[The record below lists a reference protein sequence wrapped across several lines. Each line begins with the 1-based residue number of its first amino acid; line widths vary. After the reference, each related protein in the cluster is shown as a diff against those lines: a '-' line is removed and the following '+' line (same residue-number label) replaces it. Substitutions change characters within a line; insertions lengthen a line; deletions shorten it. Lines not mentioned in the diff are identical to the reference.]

1 MSESIEKLSAV
12 LFDMDGVLV
21 DSRTVIERAWREA
34 AQMYGR
40 QITDEEMQKHIHG
53 HPGPYTIKTLF
64 NDLPI
69 SDQQKVQAHII
80 HVENTVDCNPIPGVA
95 NLIASLGEAGIYVG
109 IVTSGWR
116 QKIDR
121 VIELLHAQQYISV
134 IVERD
139 DVTRGKPYPDPYLL
153 AAQRLGIPSFKT
165 VVFEDAK
172 SGVTSAVAAGAF
184 CVGVGDEDLIPLGA
198 KLIIPDFRDV
208 KVLSST
214 VGHSILSFCPNHQVL
229 LERLSSYRDGL
240 STEQEY

>member
-1 MSESIEKLSAV
+1 MDESIEKFSAV
-12 LFDMDGVLV
+12 LFDMDGVLI

-40 QITDEEMQKHIHG
+40 QITDEEMDKHIHG

-80 HVENTVDCNPIPGVA
+80 HVENTVDCDLIPGVE
-95 NLIASLGEAGIYVG
+95 NLIASLGEVGISVG

-121 VIELLHAQQYISV
+121 VIELLHAQKYISV

-153 AAQRLGIPSFKT
+153 AAQRLGIPSSKT

-198 KLIIPDFRDV
+198 KLMIPDFQNV
-208 KVLSST
+208 KVVGST
-214 VGHSILSFCPNHQVL
+214 AGHSILSFSPNQQVF
-229 LERLSSYRDGL
+229 LERLPSYRDR
-240 STEQEY
+240 

>member
-1 MSESIEKLSAV
+1 MNASLESFSGV
-12 LFDMDGVLV
+12 LFDMDGVLI

-40 QITDEEMQKHIHG
+40 RISDEDMQKHIHG

-64 NDLPI
+64 NDLPT
-69 SDQQKVQAHII
+69 SDQKRVQEHII
-80 HVENTVDCNPIPGVA
+80 HVENTADCDPIPGVEK
-95 NLIASLGEAGIYVG
+95 LIASLGEAGISVG

-121 VIELLHAQQYISV
+121 VIALLHAEQYISV
-134 IVERD
+134 IIERD

-153 AAQRLGIPSFKT
+153 AAQRLGIPSSKT

-184 CVGVGDEDLIPLGA
+184 CVGVGDEDLLPLGA
-198 KLIIPDFRDV
+198 KVMIPDFRDV
-208 KVLSST
+208 TVSSNT
-214 VGHSILSFCPNHQVL
+214 TDSAILSFCFNHQVL
-229 LERLSSYRDGL
+229 MERLPS
-240 STEQEY
+240 